1 MRLPEF
7 ISTNTPRL
15 PLELLAWLSIFV
27 CLWALIL
34 GPISLFAVIA
44 FIEHR
49 HLECN
54 IVWVKQIRRF
64 VDPNG
69 SCCCRTCL
77 ADVDGLEQE
86 KKRNMGARPVYG
98 KLFKD
103 LKKDE
108 EGFEGPHRGE
118 MSGVMSLDE

>member
-1 MRLPEF
+1 MKIPEI
-7 ISTNTPRL
+7 ISTNIHQPS
-15 PLELLAWLSIFV
+15 LELLAWLSIFV
-27 CLWALIL
+27 CLSAFIL
-34 GPISLFAVIA
+34 GPIFLLAIIA
-44 FIEHR
+44 FIEYKR
-49 HLECN
+49 LECN

-77 ADVDGLEQE
+77 ADVDGLEPE
-86 KKRNMGARPVYG
+86 KNRNMGARPVYG

-108 EGFEGPHRGE
+108 EGLEDSKVQIE
-118 MSGVMSLDE
+118 EE

>member
-1 MRLPEF
+1 MKIPE
-7 ISTNTPRL
+7 IIATNTPQFS
-15 PLELLAWLSIFV
+15 LELLAWLSIFV
-27 CLWALIL
+27 CLFAFIL
-34 GPISLFAVIA
+34 GPIFLFAIIA
-44 FIEHR
+44 FIEYK

-77 ADVDGLEQE
+77 ADADGLEPE
-86 KKRNMGARPVYG
+86 KKRNMGAKPVYG

-103 LKKDE
+103 LKNDE
-108 EGFEGPHRGE
+108 EKSKGSKVE
-118 MSGVMSLDE
+118 ME